1 MRGCYR
7 STTRIAEIWTTIR
20 GPRSSMRWRK
30 GRRPSPARRSIARR
44 VAPKAGRPRS
54 RTWFP
59 RITIIGASGHEPADR
74 HRRGGDRGHRADRG
88 AQDRVWADRARAG
101 PRGRGGGLF
110 RRGKADREGKVM
122 TYSRRHPELVSG
134 SIAPR
139 AMSSIV
145 ENWMLKQV
153 QHDGSYRSEGGH
165 AR

>member
-1 MRGCYR
+1 
-7 STTRIAEIWTTIR
+7 
-20 GPRSSMRWRK
+20 MRWRK

-110 RRGKADREGKVM
+110 RRGTADREGK
-122 TYSRRHPELVSG
+122 
-134 SIAPR
+134 
-139 AMSSIV
+139 
-145 ENWMLKQV
+145 
-153 QHDGSYRSEGGH
+153 RSE
-165 AR
+165 ARREGKEDVRNGRYGVSRHHKKKK